1 MLYNVIKQQ
10 NTNNILAIPADEG
23 LADIAFQEGWRIL
36 IPAQAD
42 RMISKSIERR
52 EAWEWGIYLHDLS
65 SDDAYLMADDP
76 RFTPYVEDVSDEYE
90 SDTDILDNDGDSP
103 DEPTEASYDYEETFH
118 HLNQQ

>member
-10 NTNNILAIPADEG
+10 KTNHIVAIPADEG

-36 IPAQAD
+36 IPAQQD

-52 EAWEWGIYLHDLS
+52 ESWEWGIYLHDLS

-76 RFTPYVEDVSDEYE
+76 RFTPYVEDCADDLDEE
-90 SDTDILDNDGDSP
+90 DQWVELDDP
-103 DEPTEASYDYEETFH
+103 ADEADVEVPFDYVETFH